1 MRRVCSPLIA
11 LGLMTA
17 ACNKP
22 QERATGVSLTHQ
34 WAVKPGA
41 SLFVQVSL
49 GTTPDSAADG
59 LMTAM
64 PTVVHQLGERCK
76 SDPAAKTPGVF
87 ALSFSLGT
95 EALSP
100 TADPPGPLADCVM
113 KALPEVLFANKEL
126 DVAAPVGV
134 VLHLEHAPG

>member
-1 MRRVCSPLIA
+1 MRAFLI
-11 LGLMTA
+11 GVVVVA
-17 ACNKP
+17 ACSKP
-22 QERATGVSLTHQ
+22 QEKSTGVSLTHQ

-59 LMTAM
+59 LMGAM

-76 SDPAAKTPGVF
+76 NDPAAKTPGVF
-87 ALSFSLGT
+87 ALTFTLGKD
-95 EALSP
+95 ALAPS
-100 TADPPGPLADCVM
+100 ADPPGPIADCVM
-113 KALPEVLFANKEL
+113 KALPEVLAANKEIE
-126 DVAAPVGV
+126 AATPTGV

>member
-1 MRRVCSPLIA
+1 MRSVFLMG
-11 LGLMTA
+11 LGLTLL

-22 QERATGVSLTHQ
+22 QEKATGASLTHQ

-49 GTTPDSAADG
+49 GTTPDSAADA

-76 SDPAAKTPGVF
+76 NEPGAQTPGVF
-87 ALSFSLGT
+87 ALSFSLGKDDL
-95 EALSP
+95 APS
-100 TADPPGPLADCVM
+100 ADPPGPVADCVM
-113 KALPEVLFANKEL
+113 KALPEVLAANKEIEA
-126 DVAAPVGV
+126 AAPTGV